1 MWTGL
6 IRWRILIDCL
16 GVKMLRYEGDWWEYC
31 GYEKVTE
38 MRLAVTGVLAVR
50 IKCRALFLLGQKG
63 ASKQCFDKFAQEHLR
78 LLNTYPEISYDEVV
92 S

>member
-1 MWTGL
+1 MYSTLL
-6 IRWRILIDCL
+6 IEVLLKSVLLPEVESDLNLQVKIANVILLHDNID
-16 GVKMLRYEGDWWEYC
+16 EE
-31 GYEKVTE
+31 
-38 MRLAVTGVLAVR
+38 AVR

-78 LLNTYPEISYDEVV
+78 LLNAYPEISYDEVV

>member
-16 GVKMLRYEGDWWEYC
+16 GVKTLRYEGDWWEYC
-31 GYEKVTE
+31 RYEKVTE

-50 IKCRALFLLGQKG
+50 IKCRLGG
-63 ASKQCFDKFAQEHLR
+63 LSSSE
-78 LLNTYPEISYDEVV
+78 TGMV
-92 S
+92 SCLIRPKAAFFCW

>member
-1 MWTGL
+1 MDLENIDDIIDDEDIDEQEEDDGL
-6 IRWRILIDCL
+6 LGEDTFADIDDNID
-16 GVKMLRYEGDWWEYC
+16 EE
-31 GYEKVTE
+31 
-38 MRLAVTGVLAVR
+38 AVR